1 MAAKTQAAPVAPRLA
16 PVVLIKG
23 SESLL
28 ADRAMSE
35 LRRLAHEVDPS
46 LERTDLPAGS
56 YQAGQ
61 LDVLTSP
68 SLFGE
73 SRMIIISDLENM
85 TDALATDLQ
94 AYLSQP
100 AADVWIFLRHPG
112 GNARG
117 KKLLDAIAKAGFPVI
132 AAEPLK
138 NDRDKLDFV
147 RSDVRNAHRKI
158 ETEAAQAL
166 VDALGNDLSALA
178 AAVAQLLS
186 DVQGTITH
194 EAVRRYYSGRVEA
207 TSFEVAD
214 AIVGGRSAQAL
225 TLVRHAYAT
234 GSAPAQLVAAIAVKF
249 RAMAKVSSPAGRKN
263 LGMSP
268 WQAEH
273 ARRELRSW
281 PDPALASAITAI
293 AQADEDTKGASK
305 DPEGAV
311 EKLVMTLCRLHR
323 G

>member
-1 MAAKTQAAPVAPRLA
+1 M
-16 PVVLIKG
+16 
-23 SESLL
+23 
-28 ADRAMSE
+28 
-35 LRRLAHEVDPS
+35 
-46 LERTDLPAGS
+46 
-56 YQAGQ
+56 
-61 LDVLTSP
+61 
-68 SLFGE
+68 
-73 SRMIIISDLENM
+73 
-85 TDALATDLQ
+85 
-94 AYLSQP
+94 
-100 AADVWIFLRHPG
+100 RHPG

-132 AAEPLK
+132 PAEPLK

-147 RSDVRNAHRKI
+147 RSDVRQAHRSI

-186 DVQGTITH
+186 DVEGKITLD
-194 EAVRRYYSGRVEA
+194 AVRKYYSGRVEA

-214 AIVGGRSAQAL
+214 AIIDGRAARAL

-234 GSAPAQLVAAIAVKF
+234 GSAPAQLVAAIATKF
-249 RAMAKVSSPAGRKN
+249 RAMAKVSASSGRKN

-268 WQAEH
+268 WQAER
-273 ARRELRSW
+273 ARRELRAW

-305 DPEGAV
+305 DPQGAV

>member
-1 MAAKTQAAPVAPRLA
+1 M
-16 PVVLIKG
+16 
-23 SESLL
+23 
-28 ADRAMSE
+28 
-35 LRRLAHEVDPS
+35 
-46 LERTDLPAGS
+46 
-56 YQAGQ
+56 
-61 LDVLTSP
+61 
-68 SLFGE
+68 
-73 SRMIIISDLENM
+73 
-85 TDALATDLQ
+85 
-94 AYLSQP
+94 
-100 AADVWIFLRHPG
+100 
-112 GNARG
+112 
-117 KKLLDAIAKAGFPVI
+117 
-132 AAEPLK
+132 
-138 NDRDKLDFV
+138 
-147 RSDVRNAHRKI
+147 
-158 ETEAAQAL
+158 

>member
-1 MAAKTQAAPVAPRLA
+1 MAAKTQAAPVTPRLA

-132 AAEPLK
+132 CSLRCTQRTPK
-138 NDRDKLDFV
+138 N
-147 RSDVRNAHRKI
+147 
-158 ETEAAQAL
+158 
-166 VDALGNDLSALA
+166 
-178 AAVAQLLS
+178 
-186 DVQGTITH
+186 
-194 EAVRRYYSGRVEA
+194 
-207 TSFEVAD
+207 
-214 AIVGGRSAQAL
+214 
-225 TLVRHAYAT
+225 
-234 GSAPAQLVAAIAVKF
+234 
-249 RAMAKVSSPAGRKN
+249 
-263 LGMSP
+263 
-268 WQAEH
+268 
-273 ARRELRSW
+273 
-281 PDPALASAITAI
+281 
-293 AQADEDTKGASK
+293 
-305 DPEGAV
+305 
-311 EKLVMTLCRLHR
+311 
-323 G
+323 